1 MIHFFYLI
9 CFFFFFLIP
18 LPIRDPAAA
27 LLLCTIIRTV
37 YIMTELDF
45 SWLLMLQTDRL
56 GYQQVYVYKSGNVNK
71 HKRMI

>member
-9 CFFFFFLIP
+9 CLFVFFLIP

-27 LLLCTIIRTV
+27 LLLCTIRTV